1 MDSGRQ
7 SPLDVAKKW
16 IPWSL
21 GLILSMTVGWVALVA
36 YAEVSSGKHDNLID
50 TSIAVGSVAGMA
62 APLIP
67 LFSIVIITAA
77 DLTGGAIVVTYNY
90 LNNKFVKP
98 LIEKHKAEGRALGRE
113 EGITQGI
120 ELGRQ
125 EIMVAI
131 RDWNN
136 RRLDAEEKGEP
147 FDEPPPGL

>member
-1 MDSGRQ
+1 
-7 SPLDVAKKW
+7 
-16 IPWSL
+16 
-21 GLILSMTVGWVALVA
+21 MTVGWVALVA

-50 TSIAVGSVAGMA
+50 TSIAVGSIAGMA

-67 LFSIVIITAA
+67 LFSILIITAA

-98 LIEKHKAEGRALGRE
+98 LIEKHKAEGRK
-113 EGITQGI
+113 EGIAQGI

-125 EIMVAI
+125 EAMDSI

-136 RRLDAEEKGEP
+136 RRLYAEENGES
-147 FDEPPPGL
+147 FDEPPPGI